1 MATATLRPAADGTYD
16 GTWTLTGG
24 TAGSAY
30 TTINESVADDTVYIS
45 SNDTSSP
52 YDKQSVTLD
61 AMPAAAS
68 VDSVVIHWR
77 SRSAFAN
84 GHLVVFYRS
93 AGVDNENSETLLSTT
108 DTEYTWDI
116 TASESWTT
124 ALVNAVEI
132 GWRKNAAASN
142 TVRVTQAWLAI
153 SYTPPTAI
161 PPGLL
166 IRPQRTVKRT
176 IRRII

>member
-16 GTWTLTGG
+16 TWTLTGG

-30 TTINESVADDTVYIS
+30 TTIDESVADDTDYIS
-45 SNDTSSP
+45 SNDTTSP
-52 YDKQSVTLD
+52 YDKQSVTLGT
-61 AMPAAAS
+61 MPEAAS
-68 VDSVVIHWR
+68 ISSVVIHWR

-84 GHLVVFYRS
+84 GHIVPFYRS
-93 AGVDNENSETLLSTT
+93 AGVDTEDSETLLTTT
-108 DTEYTWDI
+108 DTEYTFDI

-132 GWRKNAAASN
+132 GWRKNNVASN

-153 SYTPPTAI
+153 TYLPPVSI
-161 PPGLL
+161 PPGLI
-166 IRPQRTVKRT
+166 IRPVRTVNRL
-176 IRRII
+176 IVRRV